1 MKRTGK
7 TKRRKKM
14 KKQHLFKTAYVKG
27 LYRCCI
33 ALLRYDEEHD
43 RYLAE
48 TPFGTQRWY
57 KASELEH
64 FVL

>member
-1 MKRTGK
+1 
-7 TKRRKKM
+7 M

-27 LYRCCI
+27 LYRCCVGLI
-33 ALLRYDEEHD
+33 RYDEEHD